1 MMIFYI
7 FQLIGMRYE
16 KHPTIITTNKAFS
29 KWGEVFGDIVLA
41 NTVLERDC
49 IIQKYLI
56 LSDLYTE

>member
-1 MMIFYI
+1 
-7 FQLIGMRYE
+7 MRYE

-49 IIQKYLI
+49 IIQRYLI
-56 LSDLYTE
+56 LSALHTE